1 MSDEDF
7 ILRYRPAPAGPDPA
21 RDARVA
27 ARRTAD
33 AARAGRALDRLIASH
48 GEKLQDGYYYEG
60 WFDGYVEAGL
70 HHNRAYG
77 VVPDEVAV
85 HVPHRHY
92 PGPDNPCSKI
102 ECHAQGGRPC
112 SYCGG
117 APCRVYT
124 ISPHCG
130 VVRGD
135 SAEEQRD
142 AANEAYGDYP
152 FQETYPGSGVLE

>member
-1 MSDEDF
+1 MSDDDF

-27 ARRTAD
+27 ARRAAD
-33 AARAGRALDRLIASH
+33 ARKAGAALDRLLADPH
-48 GEKLQDGYYYEG
+48 VDVPYAYHAGYYDGYLA
-60 WFDGYVEAGL
+60 AGL

-124 ISPHCG
+124 ISPHYGVTCSHGVAGGLCG
-130 VVRGD
+130 RIECQIGD
-135 SAEEQRD
+135 
-142 AANEAYGDYP
+142 
-152 FQETYPGSGVLE
+152 GS